1 MRFARTIVL
10 LGVGLLWLG
19 FGPIAPLLAAI
30 SLWSPHVRGWL
41 RPSRRVL
48 VIWIGAVLAL
58 AGAVSLVPDGWVRLP
73 PGPGHLVTPAY
84 DGRPA
89 RALPV
94 DGGPPQNPHLAP
106 TGVTTWRGP
115 MGDSPHVST
124 ASYGVAGCRR
134 LSFDT
139 HGRIVTLCGDAGA
152 PVIRVLDP
160 DSLRQLASKD
170 LPERD
175 DSGCPAAFYLDERD
189 RVVVATLDRR
199 LLVVRTD
206 DADGDPDLTTLAT
219 VDLDDRVPD
228 DDCVVGLQPDWRG
241 RTWFVS
247 RSGRVGVVDDGR
259 VRVLDLA
266 EEVATPPTVTRDG
279 VYLVTVE
286 ALYRI
291 GADGGARPSVAWR
304 RPYDR
309 GSRTKPGQPVRGS
322 GSAPV
327 VLASGLVAITDNA
340 DPRMQVVLHRGRDG
354 EEVCRAPVFG
364 DDAGATDGGLV
375 AAGDAVLVQNGY
387 GYRGPH
393 SAVLGRTTPGGL
405 ALVDGAC
412 DVVWTSDLDAP
423 SAAPA
428 VALASG
434 LAFAYTKPHSWLG
447 VDAWYLSALDLRTG
461 RTVYAVRT
469 GLTVLAD
476 SHRGAVTLG
485 PDGSAYVPVLG
496 GVVRVRDH
504 PGQG

>member
-1 MRFARTIVL
+1 M
-10 LGVGLLWLG
+10 
-19 FGPIAPLLAAI
+19 
-30 SLWSPHVRGWL
+30 
-41 RPSRRVL
+41 
-48 VIWIGAVLAL
+48 
-58 AGAVSLVPDGWVRLP
+58 
-73 PGPGHLVTPAY
+73 
-84 DGRPA
+84 
-89 RALPV
+89 
-94 DGGPPQNPHLAP
+94 
-106 TGVTTWRGP
+106 
-115 MGDSPHVST
+115 T
-124 ASYGVAGCRR
+124 A
-134 LSFDT
+134 
-139 HGRIVTLCGDAGA
+139 
-152 PVIRVLDP
+152 
-160 DSLRQLASKD
+160 
-170 LPERD
+170 
-175 DSGCPAAFYLDERD
+175 
-189 RVVVATLDRR
+189 
-199 LLVVRTD
+199 
-206 DADGDPDLTTLAT
+206 
-219 VDLDDRVPD
+219 
-228 DDCVVGLQPDWRG
+228 
-241 RTWFVS
+241 
-247 RSGRVGVVDDGR
+247 
-259 VRVLDLA
+259 
-266 EEVATPPTVTRDG
+266 DG

-291 GADGGARPSVAWR
+291 RGGPGARPSVAWR

-309 GSRTKPGQPVRGS
+309 GGRTKPGQSVQGS

-354 EEVCRAPVFG
+354 EEVCRAP
-364 DDAGATDGGLV
+364 
-375 AAGDAVLVQNGY
+375 GY

-393 SAVLGRTTPGGL
+393 STVLGRTTPGGL

-476 SHRGAVTLG
+476 SHRGAVALG